1 MTAADPRLAVA
12 ENPGPAARDAIAGG
26 LAAFNRPLYGAAD
39 SRPLSVTIAD
49 PATGAVVGGLLG
61 RTFWRWL
68 YVEMLFVPE
77 AMRGRGLAR
86 SVLALAEAEAVR
98 RGCVG
103 SLIDTFSPT
112 NAAIYGRLGYVVC
125 GTVPD
130 FPPGHVRTFLRK
142 TLADRGF
149 LTVP

>member
-1 MTAADPRLAVA
+1 MNPPGPRLSLA
-12 ENPGPAARDAIAGG
+12 EDPGPAAREAIAGG
-26 LAAFNRPLYGAAD
+26 LAAFNRPLYGSAD
-39 SRPLSVTIAD
+39 ARALAVLIED
-49 PATGAVVGGLLG
+49 PATGAVAGGLLG

-77 AMRGRGLAR
+77 ALRGQGLAR

-103 SLIDTFSPT
+103 ALIDTFSPD
-112 NAAIYGRLGYVVC
+112 NVAIYGRLGYVTC
-125 GTVPD
+125 GSVPD

-142 TLADRGF
+142 PL
-149 LTVP
+149 VPTGP

>member
-1 MTAADPRLAVA
+1 MSGAGPRLSLS
-12 ENPGPAARDAIAGG
+12 EEPGPAARAAIAAG

-39 SRPLSVTIAD
+39 ARALTVLIED
-49 PATGAVVGGLLG
+49 PATGAVIGGLLG

-77 AMRGRGLAR
+77 ALRGRGLAR
-86 SVLALAEAEAVR
+86 SVLALAEAGAMR

-103 SLIDTFSPT
+103 SLIDTFSPV
-112 NAAIYGRLGYVVC
+112 NVAIYERLGYVTC

-130 FPPGHVRTFLRK
+130 FPPGHLRTFLRK
-142 TLADRGF
+142 PLPSTGS
-149 LTVP
+149 